1 MKARFIERQPA
12 VLWQEHDNTVDVAI
26 CINETKVT
34 ERFDEEEC
42 TYYEYDY
49 NQFRIEKGTLEKEE
63 VQKEPEKFLD
73 YIPGKESEEKRLEK
87 LERTT
92 KEEMALINQQLIET
106 NQQLTETQMGI
117 IDLYE
122 MMQGGNENE

>member
-26 CINETKVT
+26 CLHETEGT
-34 ERFDEEEC
+34 ECFDDEEC

-49 NQFRIEKGTLEKEE
+49 NQFRVEKGALEKED
-63 VQKEPEKFLD
+63 VQKEPEKFLS
-73 YIPGKESEEKRLEK
+73 YIPGKESEE
-87 LERTT
+87 
-92 KEEMALINQQLIET
+92 EMTLINQQLIET

-122 MMQGGNENE
+122 MMQGGNEDE